1 MPRRSRA
8 AQARSRAGAAWGRHS
23 APSIHWPG
31 SRRQAAATLST
42 AVRPWARRTVCQVRA
57 TPERARRMA
66 GHPVASRPSI
76 RTLPESARTEPASR
90 LNRVDLPA
98 PLKPHR
104 PNSPWR
110 GTSRDTES
118 TASTPP

>member
-1 MPRRSRA
+1 MPRLSRA
-8 AQARSRAGAAWGRHS
+8 AQARSLAGAAWGRHS
-23 APSIHWPG
+23 DASIHWPG

-42 AVRPWARRTVCQVRA
+42 AVRPWARRTVCHVRA

-66 GHPVASRPSI
+66 DQPVASLPSI
-76 RTLPESARTEPASR
+76 RTLPESALTEPASR

-104 PNSPWR
+104 PNSPR
-110 GTSRDTES
+110 SGTSRDTES
-118 TASTPP
+118 TARTPP